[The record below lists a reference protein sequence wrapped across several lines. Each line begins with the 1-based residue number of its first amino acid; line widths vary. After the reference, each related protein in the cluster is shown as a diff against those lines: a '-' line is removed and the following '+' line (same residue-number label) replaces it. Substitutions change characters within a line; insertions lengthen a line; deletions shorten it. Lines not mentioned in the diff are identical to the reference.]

1 VGRLRKARN
10 EAEEGK
16 GVRQGRREINECDDS
31 GPRNA
36 DSVPNFVGFGPIVD
50 RNLREK
56 GRLWAAYGPCEV
68 GIATNCYTQDL

>member
-1 VGRLRKARN
+1 VFVKEEERLVN
-10 EAEEGK
+10 E
-16 GVRQGRREINECDDS
+16 RDDS
-31 GPRNA
+31 GPGNA